1 VKKTAFVRIFRG
13 GRSIEGG
20 GGGETP
26 LTPPPLV
33 FCVFF
38 CFLVGAPTE
47 LVYTDVIAAA
57 ELPLDGAGTALP
69 FANSLH
75 IMPEKQLNAF

>member
-1 VKKTAFVRIFRG
+1 LK
-13 GRSIEGG
+13 G